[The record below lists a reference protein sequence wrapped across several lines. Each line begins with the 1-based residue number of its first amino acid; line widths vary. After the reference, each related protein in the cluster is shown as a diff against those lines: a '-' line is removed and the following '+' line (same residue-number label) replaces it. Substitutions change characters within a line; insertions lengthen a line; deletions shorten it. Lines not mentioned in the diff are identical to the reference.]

1 MRHNL
6 RITFLSTILTALLAA
21 GCTTTPVSPDT
32 SRNLSS
38 IQEQV
43 SLLLS
48 QAQNSPSGIAERY
61 LLDAA
66 ELLLNNEQAEE
77 SLSIVSHLEYPTLPA
92 TQKYRHLLIFAKAH
106 IALDT
111 PEEALEALSGS
122 RFNISSLTH
131 FLSIEEQ
138 LTIDQLRA
146 FAYDMAGRHLGAARE
161 RIFFNALLSE
171 EAMRLNEEKIWASL
185 QNIPLTELQGFPEQ
199 HASQELNGWIQL
211 AIIAQSNTYDID
223 AQQHSLAAWLTN
235 WPTHPA
241 ALALPPRLAILS
253 RLEEFRP
260 KHIVLLLPLSGP
272 LLAHA
277 TAIRNGFL
285 AHYYLSQ
292 SRNNPSPT
300 LHIYDTESNDRS
312 FMEIYL
318 EASQSGAD
326 LVIGPLKKENVTQL
340 ETMDVLPTP
349 TLSLNYGSEPRDSI
363 DPNLTEFGLSPE
375 DETRQIALKA
385 FNDGHD
391 KAAILYPDNSWG
403 YRLAQSFSEQWHTIG
418 GKILTQEGFPV
429 KNNYGPSLKDLLSI
443 PQSELRAAQIK
454 QIIREPIEF
463 TARRRKDIDFI
474 AMLALPSQAKQLK
487 PGLDFYFAGD
497 IPLYSTSKIHSTA
510 VTQYKKNSDLDGIQF
525 CEIPWILE
533 GQSSLRQELDSAWS
547 KRNKHL
553 ERLYALGADAF
564 YLSAWLPIMKHAP
577 DIWISGQTGNLQL
590 LPNRRIQRAL
600 SWATMKNGKA
610 SEINPPILENL

>member
-6 RITFLSTILTALLAA
+6 KITFLSTILTALLAA
-21 GCTTTPVSPDT
+21 GCGTTPVSHDT
-32 SRNLSS
+32 PGDLRS

-48 QAQNSPSGIAERY
+48 QAQNSPAGVAEHY
-61 LLDAA
+61 FLDAA

-77 SLSIVSHLEYPTLPA
+77 SLSIVSRLEYPTLSA
-92 TQKYRHLLIFAKAH
+92 AQKYRHLLIFAEAH

-122 RFNISSLTH
+122 RFNISALTSL
-131 FLSIEEQ
+131 LSIEEQ

-146 FAYDMAGRHLGAARE
+146 FAYDMAGRHLEAARE

-171 EAMRLNEEKIWASL
+171 EAMRLNEEKIWAGL
-185 QNIPLTELQGFPEQ
+185 QNIPLTELQGFPKQ
-199 HASQELNGWIQL
+199 QASRELNGWIQL

-223 AQQHSLAAWLTN
+223 AQRRSLAAWLTI

-241 ALALPPRLAILS
+241 ALALPPRLAVLN

-260 KHIVLLLPLSGP
+260 KHIALLLPLSGP
-272 LLAHA
+272 LLVHA
-277 TAIRNGFL
+277 TTIRNGFL

-292 SRNNPSPT
+292 SRNNPTPI
-300 LHIYDTESNDRS
+300 LHIYDTESKDKS

-326 LVIGPLKKENVTQL
+326 LIIGPLKKENVTQL
-340 ETMDVLPTP
+340 ETMELLPTP
-349 TLSLNYGSEPRDSI
+349 TLSLNYGSELQDST
-363 DPNLTEFGLSPE
+363 DSKLSEFGLSPE

-403 YRLAQSFSEQWHTIG
+403 YRLAQSFIEQWHTIG
-418 GKILTQEGFPV
+418 GEILTQEGFPV
-429 KNNYGPSLKDLLSI
+429 KNNYGPSLKGLLNI
-443 PQSELRAAQIK
+443 PKSELRAAQIK
-454 QIIREPIEF
+454 QIIKEPIEF
-463 TARRRKDIDFI
+463 TARRRQDIDFI

-497 IPLYSTSKIHSTA
+497 IPLYSTSHIHSTA
-510 VTQYKKNSDLDGIQF
+510 TTQYKKNSDLDGIQF
-525 CEIPWILE
+525 CDIPWILE
-533 GQSSLRQELDSAWS
+533 GQSGLHQELDSAWS

-564 YLSAWLPIMKHAP
+564 HLSTWLPIMKHAP

-610 SEINPPILENL
+610 SEIKPPILENL

>member
-6 RITFLSTILTALLAA
+6 KITFLSTILTALLAA
-21 GCTTTPVSPDT
+21 GCGTTPVSPDT
-32 SRNLSS
+32 PGDLRS

-48 QAQNSPSGIAERY
+48 QAQNSPAGVAEHY
-61 LLDAA
+61 FLDAA

-77 SLSIVSHLEYPTLPA
+77 SLSIVSRLEYPTLSA
-92 TQKYRHLLIFAKAH
+92 AQKYRHLLIFAEAH

-122 RFNISSLTH
+122 RFNISALTSL
-131 FLSIEEQ
+131 LSIEEQ

-146 FAYDMAGRHLGAARE
+146 FAYDMAGRHLEAARE

-171 EAMRLNEEKIWASL
+171 EAMRLNEEKIWAGL
-185 QNIPLTELQGFPEQ
+185 QNIPLTELQGFPKQ
-199 HASQELNGWIQL
+199 QASRELNGWIQL

-223 AQQHSLAAWLTN
+223 AQRRSLAAWLTN

-241 ALALPPRLAILS
+241 ALALPPRLAVLN

-260 KHIVLLLPLSGP
+260 KHIALLLPLSGP
-272 LLAHA
+272 LLVHA
-277 TAIRNGFL
+277 TTIRNGFL

-292 SRNNPSPT
+292 SRNNPTPI
-300 LHIYDTESNDRS
+300 LHIYDTESKDKS

-326 LVIGPLKKENVTQL
+326 LIIGPLKKENVTQL
-340 ETMDVLPTP
+340 ETMELLPTP
-349 TLSLNYGSEPRDSI
+349 TLSLNYGSELQDST
-363 DPNLTEFGLSPE
+363 DSKLSEFGLSPE

-403 YRLAQSFSEQWHTIG
+403 YRLAQSFIEQWHTIG
-418 GKILTQEGFPV
+418 GEILTQEGFPV
-429 KNNYGPSLKDLLSI
+429 KNNYGPSLKGLLNI
-443 PQSELRAAQIK
+443 PKSELRAAQIK
-454 QIIREPIEF
+454 QIIKEPIEF
-463 TARRRKDIDFI
+463 TARRRQDIDFI

-497 IPLYSTSKIHSTA
+497 IPLYSTSHIHSTA
-510 VTQYKKNSDLDGIQF
+510 TTQYKKNSDLDGIQF
-525 CEIPWILE
+525 CDIPWILE
-533 GQSSLRQELDSAWS
+533 GQSGLHQELDSAWS

-564 YLSAWLPIMKHAP
+564 HLSTWLPIMKHAP

-610 SEINPPILENL
+610 SEIKPPILENL

>member
-21 GCTTTPVSPDT
+21 GCSTTPVSHDT
-32 SRNLSS
+32 SRDLSS

-43 SLLLS
+43 SRLLS
-48 QAQNSPSGIAERY
+48 QAQNSPVGVAERY

-66 ELLLNNEQAEE
+66 ELLLNNEQAKE
-77 SLSIVSHLEYPTLPA
+77 SLSIVSHLEQPTLPA
-92 TQKYRHLLIFAKAH
+92 AQKYRHLLIFAKAH

-122 RFNISSLTH
+122 RFNISSLTP
-131 FLSIEEQ
+131 FLSIEQQ

-146 FAYDMAGRHLGAARE
+146 FAYDMTGRHLEAVRE

-171 EAMRLNEEKIWASL
+171 EAMQLNEEKIWAGL
-185 QNIPLTELQGFPEQ
+185 QNIPLAELQGLPEQ
-199 HASQELNGWIQL
+199 QASQDLNGWVQL
-211 AIIAQSNTYDID
+211 AIIAQNNTYDID
-223 AQQHSLAAWLTN
+223 AQRHSLAAWLTN

-241 ALALPPRLAILS
+241 ALALPPRLAILN

-260 KHIVLLLPLSGP
+260 KHIALLLPLSGP
-272 LLAHA
+272 LLVHA

-300 LHIYDTESNDRS
+300 LHIYDTESKDKS

-326 LVIGPLKKENVTQL
+326 LIIGPLKKENVTQL
-340 ETMDVLPTP
+340 ETMEVLPTP
-349 TLSLNYGSEPRDSI
+349 TLSLNYGSEPQDSI
-363 DPNLTEFGLSPE
+363 DPKLTEFGLSPE

-403 YRLAQSFSEQWHTIG
+403 YRLAQSFSEQWRAIG
-418 GKILTQEGFPV
+418 GEILTQEGFPV
-429 KNNYGPSLKDLLSI
+429 KNNYGPSLKRLLNI
-443 PQSELRAAQIK
+443 PQSELRATQIK
-454 QIIREPIEF
+454 QIIKEPIEF
-463 TARRRKDIDFI
+463 TARRRQDIDFI

-497 IPLYSTSKIHSTA
+497 IPLYSTSHIHSTA
-510 VTQYKKNSDLDGIQF
+510 STQYKKNSDLDGIQF
-525 CEIPWILE
+525 CDIPWILE
-533 GQSSLRQELDSAWS
+533 GQSDLRKDLDSAWS

-564 YLSAWLPIMKHAP
+564 HLSTWLPIMKHAP
-577 DIWISGQTGNLQL
+577 DIWISGQSGNLQL

>member
-6 RITFLSTILTALLAA
+6 KITFLSTILTALLAA
-21 GCTTTPVSPDT
+21 GCGTTPVSHDT
-32 SRNLSS
+32 PGDLRS

-48 QAQNSPSGIAERY
+48 QAQNSPAGVAEHY
-61 LLDAA
+61 FLDAA

-77 SLSIVSHLEYPTLPA
+77 SLSIVSRLEYPTLSA
-92 TQKYRHLLIFAKAH
+92 AQKYRHLLIFAEAH

-122 RFNISSLTH
+122 RFNISALTSL
-131 FLSIEEQ
+131 LSIEEQ

-146 FAYDMAGRHLGAARE
+146 FAYDMAGRHLEAARE

-171 EAMRLNEEKIWASL
+171 EAMRLNEEKIWAGL
-185 QNIPLTELQGFPEQ
+185 QNIPLTELQGFPKQ
-199 HASQELNGWIQL
+199 QASRELNGWIQL

-223 AQQHSLAAWLTN
+223 AQRRSLAAWLTN

-241 ALALPPRLAILS
+241 ALALPPRLAVLN

-260 KHIVLLLPLSGP
+260 KHIALLLPLSGP
-272 LLAHA
+272 LLVHA
-277 TAIRNGFL
+277 TTIRNGFL

-292 SRNNPSPT
+292 SRNNPTPI
-300 LHIYDTESNDRS
+300 LHIYDTESKDKS

-326 LVIGPLKKENVTQL
+326 LIIGPLKKENVTQL
-340 ETMDVLPTP
+340 ETMELLPTP
-349 TLSLNYGSEPRDSI
+349 TLSLNYGSELQDST
-363 DPNLTEFGLSPE
+363 DSKLSEFGLSPE

-403 YRLAQSFSEQWHTIG
+403 YRLAQSFIEQWHTIG
-418 GKILTQEGFPV
+418 GEILTQEGFPV
-429 KNNYGPSLKDLLSI
+429 KNNYGPSLKGLLNI
-443 PQSELRAAQIK
+443 PKSELRAAQIK
-454 QIIREPIEF
+454 QIIKEPIEF
-463 TARRRKDIDFI
+463 TARRRQDIDFI

-497 IPLYSTSKIHSTA
+497 IPLYSTSHIHSTA
-510 VTQYKKNSDLDGIQF
+510 TTQYKKNSDLDGIQF
-525 CEIPWILE
+525 CDIPWILE
-533 GQSSLRQELDSAWS
+533 GQSGLHQELDSAWS

-564 YLSAWLPIMKHAP
+564 HLSTWLPIMKHAP

-610 SEINPPILENL
+610 SEIKPPILENL

>member
-6 RITFLSTILTALLAA
+6 KITFLSTILTALLAA
-21 GCTTTPVSPDT
+21 GCGTTPVSHDT
-32 SRNLSS
+32 PGDLSS

-48 QAQNSPSGIAERY
+48 QAQNSPAGVAEHY
-61 LLDAA
+61 FLDAA

-77 SLSIVSHLEYPTLPA
+77 SLSIVSHLEYPTLSA
-92 TQKYRHLLIFAKAH
+92 AQKYRHLLIFAEAH

-122 RFNISSLTH
+122 RFNISSLTSL
-131 FLSIEEQ
+131 LSIEEQ

-146 FAYDMAGRHLGAARE
+146 FAYDMADRHLEAARE
-161 RIFFNALLSE
+161 RTFFNALLSE
-171 EAMRLNEEKIWASL
+171 EAMRLNEEKIWAGL
-185 QNIPLTELQGFPEQ
+185 QNIPLTELQGFPKQ
-199 HASQELNGWIQL
+199 QASRELNGWIQL

-223 AQQHSLAAWLTN
+223 AQRRSLAAWLTN

-241 ALALPPRLAILS
+241 ALALPPRLAVLN

-260 KHIVLLLPLSGP
+260 KHIALLLPLSGP
-272 LLAHA
+272 LLVHA
-277 TAIRNGFL
+277 TTIRNGFL

-292 SRNNPSPT
+292 SRNNPTPI
-300 LHIYDTESNDRS
+300 LHIYDTESKDKS

-326 LVIGPLKKENVTQL
+326 LIIGPLKKENVTQL
-340 ETMDVLPTP
+340 ETMELLPTP
-349 TLSLNYGSEPRDSI
+349 TLSLNYGSELQDST
-363 DPNLTEFGLSPE
+363 DSKLSEFGLSPE

-403 YRLAQSFSEQWHTIG
+403 YRLAQSFIEQWHTIG
-418 GKILTQEGFPV
+418 GEILTQEGFPV
-429 KNNYGPSLKDLLSI
+429 KNNYGPSLKGLLNI
-443 PQSELRAAQIK
+443 PKSELRAAQIK
-454 QIIREPIEF
+454 QIIKEPIEF
-463 TARRRKDIDFI
+463 TARRRQDIDFI

-497 IPLYSTSKIHSTA
+497 IPLYSTSHIHSTA
-510 VTQYKKNSDLDGIQF
+510 TTQYKKNSDLDGIQF
-525 CEIPWILE
+525 CDIPWILE
-533 GQSSLRQELDSAWS
+533 GQSGLHQELDSAWS

-564 YLSAWLPIMKHAP
+564 HLSTWLPIMKHAP

-610 SEINPPILENL
+610 SEIKPPILENL